1 MGKNEV
7 RRPQSMGEEIANA
20 VTHGVGT
27 LLSIAG
33 AVVAIVYAARFGDAY
48 SVVSACLYGS
58 GLILLYLFST
68 LYHSLTNKKAKNVF
82 RIFDHCSIF
91 LLILCS
97 YIPVCLSL
105 MRGALGWILFGINAF
120 CTVVG
125 IVLNSINLER
135 FKKLSMVLYIIM
147 GWSAL
152 FVCMP
157 IIEKVPVAGIVLLV
171 GGGLA
176 YTLGVI
182 FYKLPKYKYMHSVW
196 HLFVLGG
203 SILQYFFM
211 LFYTLKV

>member
-1 MGKNEV
+1 MSKNEV

>member
-157 IIEKVPVAGIVLLV
+157 IIEKVPAAGIVLLV